1 MRSSSS
7 SYRSFL
13 WLMWSRLEEVSWK
26 RRDGLAKIAGV
37 GAVVVGALVL
47 VTYQGAA
54 IGPGGG
60 GRRGSLAHR
69 LLLSVGELASE
80 GRDRWR
86 LGVICLLGNCI
97 CVAFYYIIQVSMV
110 TS

>member
-1 MRSSSS
+1 
-7 SYRSFL
+7 
-13 WLMWSRLEEVSWK
+13 MWSRLEEVSWK

-47 VTYQGAA
+47 VLYQGAA
-54 IGPGGG
+54 IGHGGGG
-60 GRRGSLAHR
+60 GRV
-69 LLLSVGELASE
+69 LLSVGELASE
-80 GRDRWR
+80 GRDGWR

-97 CVAFYYIIQVSMV
+97 CVAFYYIIQVSTV